1 MSRPQPNSAVLQ
13 AKLRRTRFVV
23 VALVAAILF
32 LGVVALARG
41 ESEATPLASPGAT
54 GSATEAQ
61 QKPRIER
68 RDANDPAA
76 IGSVDAPVVLTEWT
90 DLRCPFCAQ
99 FGRETFPSIVQDY
112 VDSGKVRVEFRDVA
126 FFGEQSEQASVAAH
140 AAGRQGLFAA
150 YLDTVFRAAPESG
163 HPDLPR
169 EKLLDFARTAQVPD
183 LARFEAD
190 LDDPSLL
197 QAVQQETVSAQRL
210 GVTSVPFF
218 VADGTA
224 ISGAQPA
231 DHFRSF
237 LDSALAGA

>member
-1 MSRPQPNSAVLQ
+1 MSRPQPTAAALQ

-23 VALVAAILF
+23 VILVAAGLF

-41 ESEATPLASPGAT
+41 ESGNAPLASPAAT
-54 GSATEAQ
+54 AEEK
-61 QKPRIER
+61 QKPQIER
-68 RDANDPAA
+68 RDPGDPAA

-99 FGRETFPSIVQDY
+99 FGRETFPAIVQDY
-112 VDSGKVRVEFRDVA
+112 VDAGKVRVEFRDVA

-197 QAVQQETVSAQRL
+197 QAVQQETVAAQRL